1 MRPRYV
7 MVMMLDDPKAT
18 AETYGFHTAA
28 WNIGPAFGGT
38 VSRIAPMLGVRPDRN
53 REPDM
58 TGVLPSFTKRSRR
71 NKPKCACATI
81 ADVDS
86 DSP

>member
-1 MRPRYV
+1 VVTSFAGVFPMDEPRYV

-18 AETYGFHTAA
+18 AATSGFHSAA
-28 WNIGPAFGGT
+28 WNFGPAFGVA

-58 TGVLPSFTKRSRR
+58 STVLPFVRESHDTE
-71 NKPKCACATI
+71 N
-81 ADVDS
+81 
-86 DSP
+86 